1 MMMVKRR
8 KKAEADR
15 PGKRLF
21 LCSFINLSVLECP
34 VGRCWGGWKVEEVK
48 MWYFPSEILLICLAN
63 TFESL
68 VCVGGGAG

>member
-34 VGRCWGGWKVEEVK
+34 VGRCWGGVK
-48 MWYFPSEILLICLAN
+48 
-63 TFESL
+63 
-68 VCVGGGAG
+68 GGRR

>member
-8 KKAEADR
+8 KKMEADR

-34 VGRCWGGWKVEEVK
+34 VGRCWGGVK
-48 MWYFPSEILLICLAN
+48 
-63 TFESL
+63 
-68 VCVGGGAG
+68 GGGR